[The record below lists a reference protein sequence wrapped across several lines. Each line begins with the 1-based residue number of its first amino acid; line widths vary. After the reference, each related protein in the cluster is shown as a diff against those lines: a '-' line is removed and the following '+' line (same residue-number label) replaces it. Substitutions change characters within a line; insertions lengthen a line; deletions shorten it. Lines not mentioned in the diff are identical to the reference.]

1 MVEGVVVFSFHPD
14 LFQFDFQHRESPT
27 LLISDRGGK
36 LSQLVFLSQ
45 IGAFLF
51 FKGALELV
59 SLCIQSHLAAF
70 IHIRAAVSKER
81 VRELF
86 LETGGFMCV
95 LWSEED
101 SDRWVSVVC
110 LIWRSELSQMKVWR
124 RLGPL
129 VLYEVDEVLNKWFRQ
144 PVSCHFKCL
153 LNKRKLDWT
162 V

>member
-1 MVEGVVVFSFHPD
+1 MKLGKEKMTLNKPKKKRLTVESVVVFSFHPD

-45 IGAFLF
+45 IGDFLF

-86 LETGGFMCV
+86 LETG
-95 LWSEED
+95 
-101 SDRWVSVVC
+101 VC
-110 LIWRSELSQMKVWR
+110 AVI
-124 RLGPL
+124 
-129 VLYEVDEVLNKWFRQ
+129 
-144 PVSCHFKCL
+144 
-153 LNKRKLDWT
+153 
-162 V
+162 